1 MFVNQFTKN
10 KKTFKE
16 TGDSRYI
23 YRNEIDKD
31 CFQHDMTFNEI
42 LMRFL
47 WDFKYLAKRT
57 ASYKILRDKAFS
69 IAKNAKHYAY
79 QRDFASMVYNFFD
92 KKSKGSGINNKNKQN
107 EQSAKNF
114 INQLLKNIWKQYLV
128 CWFRSYTIN
137 K

>member
-1 MFVNQFTKN
+1 MNQSTKN

-42 LMRFL
+42 LMRFF

-57 ASYKILRDKAFS
+57 ASYKTLRDEAFS

-79 QRDFASMVYNFFD
+79 QRDFAYMVYNFFD

>member
-1 MFVNQFTKN
+1 MNQSTKN

-31 CFQHDMTFNEI
+31 CFQHDITFNEI

-79 QRDFASMVYNFFD
+79 QRDFAYMVYNFFD

-114 INQLLKNIWKQYLV
+114 INQLLKKYLK
-128 CWFRSYTIN
+128 TIFGVLI
-137 K
+137 